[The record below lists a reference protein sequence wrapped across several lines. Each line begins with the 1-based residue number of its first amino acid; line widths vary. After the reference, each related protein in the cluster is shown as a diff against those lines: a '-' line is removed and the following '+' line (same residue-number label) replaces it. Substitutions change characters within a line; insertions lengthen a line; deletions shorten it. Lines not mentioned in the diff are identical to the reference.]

1 VTEFP
6 HERISQDAVMV
17 AMAQDTDEEVQGEFP
32 PAQNSTVADTTGEVF
47 DEKD

>member
-1 VTEFP
+1 
-6 HERISQDAVMV
+6 MV

-32 PAQNSTVADTTGEVF
+32 PEQNSTVADTTGEVF